1 MKRQD
6 SSKIPKRISAIK
18 FSLMS
23 PDEIRRMSA
32 VEVKTAD
39 TYKDD
44 GHAYH
49 QGLMDPKMGVIEPGI
64 RCDTCGNKHD
74 DCPSHFGHIQLELPV
89 MHVGFTNLVRNC
101 LKATCNSCNRV
112 LLHEV
117 AGTHPVDEEKS
128 EQDYYRSKVLDIIVK
143 HGVGS
148 TEFKKIIK
156 EIEKLCCHKKRMVC
170 MHCGEEQG
178 KIMLDKPTGFKEKK
192 EDKSEHKL
200 NARDVREWLEGI
212 PGSDLLF
219 IGMDK
224 DSSRPEWTIMRVL
237 PVPPITVRPSITL
250 DSGDRSED
258 DLTHKLVDVLR
269 INQRLRENR
278 DQGAPQLIVED
289 LWELLQYHI
298 TTYFNNQTSGIPPA
312 RHRSG
317 RPLKTLTQ
325 RLKGKE
331 GRFRS
336 NLSGKR
342 VNFCARSVISPD
354 PCLGINEVGV
364 PRRVAKELTVPVRV
378 TSRNREQLRQMIL
391 RGPDVHPGVNYI
403 VRGDSHR
410 VRITD
415 RTKFIWSGFRC
426 HNPECHGGDIERDEP
441 YPGRS
446 PALNSVLPAPNFLP
460 GLEIVEEKIRKP
472 DGTIETIGWKP
483 DLESTIHNL
492 RGEDEN
498 GNSLPEGDA
507 NAIIHYRWEF
517 EHNHPDEE
525 FPEQLHVICPH
536 CGSPVAEESEERTPV
551 EDRLSTVDW
560 EERKPKPGMVVE
572 RHLIDGDVTI
582 FNRQP
587 SLHRMSMMVHEVRV
601 MKGKTF
607 RFNLAVCTPYNAD
620 FDGDEMN
627 LHVIQSEE
635 ARAEAK
641 ILMRVQEHILSP
653 RYGGS
658 VIGGIHDHI
667 TGAFLLTH
675 GDRIIPK
682 HQALQVLGTI
692 SWTGELPKL
701 VKDDDGVPGYIG
713 RELLN
718 LLIPSGISLR
728 FKSRS
733 KEDVVVVDGEILSGT
748 IDKNGIGAEDGHL
761 LDAVVQ
767 THGPTRGAKFINDMT
782 RFTIAICSTLG
793 FTTGIDDEDLPKEAR
808 AKIAELNVSAKTQV
822 AVELGKFGKGGKG
835 QLLNLVMACD
845 KCNTHAYDSHEVVYD
860 ATAAEWSEGEASGP
874 KMVFGPD
881 ISSKPQPSQVYREKP
896 EKCPNSDC
904 EYNQGSK
911 TKAKSVKFVEHASHG
926 KTQKF
931 TYESRPGRT
940 PLETLEENIMKILD
954 SARSQSG
961 EVAKDFLVGDNAAV
975 MMAVSGARGSMEN
988 LSMMAGSIG
997 QTRVRG
1003 QRLERGYQDRVLPHF
1018 RRMAKGAQEKGFVT
1032 SSFKRGLEPTEFF
1045 MLSISGR
1052 ESLVDTAVR
1061 TSKSG
1066 YMQRRLINAMDDL
1079 KVHSDV
1085 PHSVRNT
1092 ADRIIQ
1098 FSYGED
1104 KIDPTRSVKGSAV
1117 NIQMVL
1123 DNALGGDK

>member
-1 MKRQD
+1 MKKMDR
-6 SSKIPKRISAIK
+6 SKIPKRISAIK
-18 FSLMS
+18 FGLMS
-23 PDEIRRMSA
+23 PNEIRRLSA

-49 QGLMDPKMGVIEPGI
+49 QGLMDPQMGVIEPGV
-64 RCDTCGNKHD
+64 RCNTCGNKHD
-74 DCPSHFGHIQLELPV
+74 ECPSHFGHIQLELPV
-89 MHVGFTNLVRNC
+89 IHCGFTNLIRSS
-101 LKATCNSCNRV
+101 LKSTCNTCNRI
-112 LLHEV
+112 LLQEQ
-117 AGTHPVDEEKS
+117 AGTHPHDVEKS
-128 EQDYYRSKVLDIIVK
+128 EQDYHRERVEDIIQK
-143 HGVGS
+143 HGPGS
-148 TEFKKIIK
+148 PEFKKAIK
-156 EIEKLCCHKKRMVC
+156 DVEKVCCSAKRRVC
-170 MHCGEEQG
+170 MHCEAEQG
-178 KIMLDKPTGFKEKK
+178 KIMLEKPTTFKEKK

-200 NARDVREWLEGI
+200 NARDIREWLEGI
-212 PGSDLLF
+212 PSEDLIF
-219 IGMDK
+219 IGMEM
-224 DSSRPEWTIMRVL
+224 STNRPEWVVMRVL

-250 DSGDRSED
+250 ESGDRSED

-298 TTYFNNQTSGIPPA
+298 TTYFDNQTSGIPPA

-354 PCLGINEVGV
+354 PFLSINQVGV
-364 PRRVAKELTVPVRV
+364 PEMSAKELTVPIRV

-391 RGPDVHPGVNYI
+391 RGPDIHPGVNYI
-403 VRGDSHR
+403 VRGDHNR

-415 RTKFIWSGFRC
+415 RTKFIWSGYRC
-426 HNPECHGGDIERDEP
+426 LNPNCDGGDPERDEP
-441 YPGRS
+441 YTGMNPE
-446 PALNSVLPAPNFLP
+446 LNEVLRAPNFLP
-460 GLEIVEEKIRKP
+460 GMVFRQENKR
-472 DGTIETIGWKP
+472 TIEGLQELYVA
-483 DLESTIHNL
+483 DLEATIANL
-492 RGEDEN
+492 RGEDLE
-498 GNSLPEGDA
+498 GRSLKDDNP
-507 NAIIHYRWEF
+507 NAIIHNRWRWER
-517 EHNHPDEE
+517 EHPGEDY
-525 FPEQLHVICPH
+525 PEHLIVVCPH
-536 CGSPVAEESEERTPV
+536 CGSPWDEEEEERSPV
-551 EDRLSTVDW
+551 EDRLSTHDL
-560 EERKPKPGMVVE
+560 EGNPKPGMVVE
-572 RHLIDGDVTI
+572 RHLIDGDVVI

-601 MKGKTF
+601 MQGKTF

-627 LHVIQSEE
+627 LHIIQSEE

-653 RYGGS
+653 RYGGA

-667 TGAFLLTH
+667 SGAYLMTNN
-675 GDRIIPK
+675 DRIIPK
-682 HQALQVLGTI
+682 TQALDVLGMI
-692 SWTGELPKL
+692 SWTGELPAEI
-701 VKDDDGVPGYIG
+701 KDKNGVVGYMG

-718 LLIPSGISLR
+718 LIIPSGINLR
-728 FKSRS
+728 YKSRS
-733 KEDVVVVDGEILSGT
+733 NDQVEIVDGNILSGT
-748 IDKNGIGAEDGHL
+748 IDKSGIGAEGGRL

-767 THGPTRGAKFINDMT
+767 THGSEVGARFLNDMT
-782 RFTIAICSTLG
+782 LLTIGICTALG
-793 FTTGIDDEDLPKEAR
+793 FTTGIDDEDMPPAAR
-808 AKIAELNVSAKTQV
+808 AAITKINSTAVAEVDERL
-822 AVELGKFGKGGKG
+822 ELFGEDGKK
-835 QLLNLVMACD
+835 
-845 KCNTHAYDSHEVVYD
+845 Y
-860 ATAAEWSEGEASGP
+860 EA
-874 KMVFGPD
+874 
-881 ISSKPQPSQVYREKP
+881 
-896 EKCPNSDC
+896 
-904 EYNQGSK
+904 
-911 TKAKSVKFVEHASHG
+911 
-926 KTQKF
+926 
-931 TYESRPGRT
+931 RPGRT
-940 PLETLEENIMKILD
+940 PLETLEEDLMSILD
-954 SARSQSG
+954 ESRSKTG
-961 EVAKDFLVGDNAAV
+961 EVAREHLASDNAAV
-975 MMAVSGARGSMEN
+975 MMAVSGARGSMDN

-1003 QRLERGYQDRVLPHF
+1003 KRLERGYQDRVLSHF
-1018 RRMAKGAQEKGFVT
+1018 PRNAKGAVAKGFVA
-1032 SSFKRGLEPTEFF
+1032 SSFKSGLQPTEFF
-1045 MLSISGR
+1045 MLSVSGR

-1104 KIDPTRSVKGSAV
+1104 RIDPTRSIRGCPV
-1117 NIQMVL
+1117 NIPLVL
-1123 DNALGGDK
+1123 DNSLGGGK